1 MMLKALGDLGAD
13 WKASADDALRELQV
27 TKHATYVQMSDEM
40 AMEYGLIPDTR
51 PPVVLTRR
59 QRWRY
64 ARQEWTRRTRL
75 RVGVALGS
83 WIAGEDLAPGY
94 YDDGE

>member
-1 MMLKALGDLGAD
+1 M
-13 WKASADDALRELQV
+13 
-27 TKHATYVQMSDEM
+27 TYRGQEPAHDVSTSTE
-40 AMEYGLIPDTR
+40 R